1 MIGEDN
7 YKHFDD
13 RNERMMCDDGKK
25 AGVELY
31 LKKRGAACRLGE
43 SSSTY
48 RVFINISHVKK
59 KTGKREGSWKT
70 AEVQHESQ
78 QTLKPFSTLFL
89 I

>member
-1 MIGEDN
+1 MTMIGEDN

-31 LKKRGAACRLGE
+31 LKKRGAACRHGE

-59 KTGKREGSWKT
+59 KQENEKEAGKRRKFNMN
-70 AEVQHESQ
+70 HN
-78 QTLKPFSTLFL
+78 KP
-89 I
+89 